1 MITND
6 ETRGRIGF
14 NVSRYMAERKMT
26 QATLSRITGESEMTI
41 SQVARGKHVPN
52 SAILHRIAEALQIKM
67 DDLVAPIATE
77 TTTPRKG
84 RQKTA

>member
-6 ETRGRIGF
+6 ETRDRIGV
-14 NVSRYMAERKMT
+14 NVTRYMAERKLT

-52 SAILHRIAEALQIKM
+52 SAILHRIAEALQVKM
-67 DDLVAPIATE
+67 DDLVAPVLADSSSPQE
-77 TTTPRKG
+77 AH
-84 RQKTA
+84 QQTA